1 MNTHHSTLFTLIAA
15 LAVTFSACKEEE
27 NPFYPTQPTS
37 ISIED
42 GAVFFI
48 SDDIYEDYYYISSK
62 SNYLPYIVVGGS
74 NNEKGT
80 EIKYKYYISDDNTTF
95 KIYTAPKVYGEP
107 SILEL
112 NKHYFWYAVPFALHY
127 NGDTVWGEK
136 TAIHDF
142 YLYESPT
149 GELELTNVEDGFTI
163 LLKWSNNQQEYFK
176 GATITVTPDSTCNYD
191 NTPITVPAEQK
202 SYRISAGTMADQ
214 KYQMYYHWDVKGIN
228 YKPVIYTF
236 SVTLN
241 YDFNGNTKTITI
253 NKKGIFLDN
262 EKYVA
267 DSYFNIYSIGKIGN
281 RTWMLEDIRCTLP
294 GDGKQFADDWY
305 SRNEKYKQILHCL
318 ERGYAYDNNRIEFEE
333 YVKKNGVYPIPQG
346 YHLATDDDWNDLEA
360 TYGLAKTDISDYC
373 NIDYNHYYFIPDSEY
388 IKTALYY
395 WGDKYS
401 DVPNKYIGK
410 EVDIRSKL
418 IAKNSWFDLEGNPI
432 EGYGI
437 FNAYPAY
444 SYWHSDGKFGCGGVI
459 FPTSTII
466 GENRIYRM
474 LWCGSKGILRCKGDA
489 PSTTN
494 YCLRCVKD

>member
-1 MNTHHSTLFTLIAA
+1 MNTKHFKTTAIAVLA
-15 LAVTFSACKEEE
+15 LMVTFNSCKEEE

-48 SDDIYEDYYYISSK
+48 SDDVY
-62 SNYLPYIVVGGS
+62 PYIVVGGS

-95 KIYTAPKVYGEP
+95 KIYTAPKVYGKP

-176 GATITVTPDSTCNYD
+176 GATITVTPDSACNYD
-191 NTPITVPAEQK
+191 NTPITVPAGQD
-202 SYRISAGTMADQ
+202 SYRISAGTMTDQ

-241 YDFNGNTKTITI
+241 YDFNGNTKAITI

-281 RTWMLEDIRCTLP
+281 RTWMLEDIRCKLP
-294 GDGKQFADDWY
+294 DDDDDFY
-305 SRNEKYKQILHCL
+305 YNMNPKNEKYKQILHCIV
-318 ERGYAYDNNRIEFEE
+318 RHRNHFNDAIIEFEE
-333 YVKKNGVYPIPQG
+333 SAKMKGVFPIPQG

-373 NIDYNHYYFIPDSEY
+373 NVDANLKYFVPDSEY
-388 IKTALYY
+388 IKIDVYY
-395 WGDKYS
+395 RDGYS

-444 SYWHSDGKFGCGGVI
+444 SYSRNDKFSCGGVI
-459 FPTSTII
+459 FPTGTII
-466 GENRIYRM
+466 GENRIMRM
-474 LWCGSKGILRCKGDA
+474 LWCGSKGILRCKGGTLWGTDF
-489 PSTTN
+489 
-494 YCLRCVKD
+494 CLRCVKD

>member
-1 MNTHHSTLFTLIAA
+1 MNTHHSTLFTLLAA
-15 LAVTFSACKEEE
+15 FLVTFSACKEEE

-48 SDDIYEDYYYISSK
+48 SDDFNEDYYYISSK

-267 DSYFNIYSIGKIGN
+267 DNYFNIYSIGKIGN

-294 GDGKQFADDWY
+294 DDDVNFY
-305 SRNEKYKQILHCL
+305 YNMNPKNEKYKQILHCIASH
-318 ERGYAYDNNRIEFEE
+318 YNSNDARIEFEE
-333 YVKKNGVYPIPQG
+333 YAKTKGVFPIPQG

-373 NIDYNHYYFIPDSEY
+373 NVDANLNFFIPDSEY
-388 IKTALYY
+388 IKIAF
-395 WGDKYS
+395 DDCEYS

-444 SYWHSDGKFGCGGVI
+444 SYSRNDKFSCGGVI
-459 FPTSTII
+459 FPTGTII
-466 GENRIYRM
+466 GENRIMRM
-474 LWCGSKGILRCKGDA
+474 LWCGSKGILRCKGGALWGTDF
-489 PSTTN
+489 
-494 YCLRCVKD
+494 CLRCVKD